1 MIDFTRNKIKL
12 SKEEL
17 NEIKNL
23 LNQAG
28 GISTDKL
35 ATIRIG
41 NVYRDPDVLAA
52 AKNSVYGGNPH
63 NIPFDIA
70 NDIYETG
77 KWDSLYDNW
86 TAFSDAAPV
95 AFRHKFKDSTINPNF
110 LKALLKNQSGYIS
123 KEDLLPTIR
132 ENYQNADE
140 DGFIEYLANRYEDD
154 KDFKTNFDT
163 GKAFNSGGTIRAW
176 YEDFLHKTEGAK
188 KLQEAAES
196 VYKANPE
203 AEQRIPVGIPSNLQ
217 VTKGD
222 PELNE
227 QYEFEDTFEKMD
239 KLNSKYK
246 NLLGYLK

>member
-1 MIDFTRNKIKL
+1 MVDFTGNKRKF

-23 LNQAG
+23 LKQAG
-28 GISTDKL
+28 ERSTDRM

-41 NVYRDPDVLAA
+41 NVYRDPNVLVA
-52 AKNSVYGGNPH
+52 AKNGVYNGNPH

-86 TAFSDAAPV
+86 TSFSDVAPI
-95 AFRHKFKDSTINPNF
+95 AFKHRFKDSTINPEF
-110 LKALLKNQSGYIS
+110 LKALFRNQDGYVF
-123 KEDLLPTIR
+123 KQDLLPTIR

-140 DGFIEYLANRYEDD
+140 DGFIEYLANRYEGDA
-154 KDFKTNFDT
+154 DFKKNFDT
-163 GKAFNSGGTIRAW
+163 GNAFDSEGNIRSW

-203 AEQRIPVGIPSNLQ
+203 AEKRIPVGIPSNLQ
-217 VTKGD
+217 ITKGD

-227 QYEFEDTFEKMD
+227 RYEFEDTFEKMD